1 MILIPKYRDSL
12 QLEGTVGLVLVDAQG
27 NVKDERYFSNLVV
40 DSGKAWIAK
49 RFALATPSVTPMTH
63 MGLGTGSTGPS
74 DTTRT
79 TLLTEI
85 GTRKTVT
92 TDDTTTAQVKYSATF
107 NAGEAT
113 GALTEAGIFT
123 ALTTGTMLCRTVFS
137 TVNKAAAD
145 VLTINWTITIS

>member
-12 QLEGTVGLVLVDAQG
+12 QLQGTVGLVLVDAQG

-40 DSGKAWIAK
+40 DTGKDWISK

-92 TDDTTTAQVKYSATF
+92 TDTTTTAQVKYSATF

-113 GALTEAGIFT
+113 GAGVFT
-123 ALTTGTMLCRTVFS
+123 ALTAGTMLCRTVFS